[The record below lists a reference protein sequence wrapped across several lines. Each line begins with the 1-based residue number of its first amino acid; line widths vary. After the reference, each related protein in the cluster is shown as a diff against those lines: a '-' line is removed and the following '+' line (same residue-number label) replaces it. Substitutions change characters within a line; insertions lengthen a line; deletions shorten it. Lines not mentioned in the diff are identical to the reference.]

1 MENISYDALEK
12 IGYKGYLLPKDAP
25 EKVLQFGEGN
35 FLRAF
40 VDRFFDMGNEATG
53 WNGKV
58 VMVQPINGAFGFAD
72 GINAQDDLYTVLVRG
87 KENGNTVDESRVISA
102 CSRCLNPYREDDY
115 RAMMEVA
122 VSDDL
127 EIIVSNTTEAGITY
141 DPSCKA
147 DDMPPASFPAK
158 LAQVLH
164 TRWAA
169 GKPGVIVLA
178 CEAHRSQ
185 RRGVAAH
192 HEPVCERLGLG
203 GRVCAV
209 DGQRLHRLHH
219 ARRHHRAGP
228 YPRRIRGR
236 RGG

>member
-1 MENISYDALEK
+1 MENISYETLEK

-58 VMVQPINGAFGFAD
+58 VMVQPISGAFGFAD

-127 EIIVSNTTEAGITY
+127 EIIVSNTTELALPTIRPARPTTCRPRASPLSLPRCSTPAG
-141 DPSCKA
+141 
-147 DDMPPASFPAK
+147 PPASRASLCSPANSSITT
-158 LAQVLH
+158 A
-164 TRWAA
+164 
-169 GKPGVIVLA
+169 
-178 CEAHRSQ
+178 RS
-185 RRGVAAH
+185 
-192 HEPVCERLGLG
+192 C
-203 GRVCAV
+203 CAS
-209 DGQRLHRLHH
+209 
-219 ARRHHRAGP
+219 
-228 YPRRIRGR
+228 
-236 RGG
+236 

>member
-1 MENISYDALEK
+1 MENISYETLEK
-12 IGYKGYLLPKDAP
+12 IGYKGYLLSKDAS

-58 VMVQPINGAFGFAD
+58 VMVQPISGAFGFAD

-102 CSRCLNPYREDDY
+102 CSRCLNPYREADY

-127 EIIVSNTTEAGITY
+127 EIIVSNTTEAGIAY

-158 LAQVLH
+158 LVHLK
-164 TRWAA
+164 R
-169 GKPGVIVLA
+169 
-178 CEAHRSQ
+178 
-185 RRGVAAH
+185 
-192 HEPVCERLGLG
+192 
-203 GRVCAV
+203 
-209 DGQRLHRLHH
+209 
-219 ARRHHRAGP
+219 
-228 YPRRIRGR
+228 
-236 RGG
+236 

>member
-1 MENISYDALEK
+1 MENISYETLEK

-58 VMVQPINGAFGFAD
+58 VMVQPISGAFGFAD

-87 KENGNTVDESRVISA
+87 KESGNTVDESRVISA

-127 EIIVSNTTEAGITY
+127 EIIVSNHHRGRY
-141 DPSCKA
+141 RLRS
-147 DDMPPASFPAK
+147 
-158 LAQVLH
+158 VLQ
-164 TRWAA
+164 
-169 GKPGVIVLA
+169 G
-178 CEAHRSQ
+178 
-185 RRGVAAH
+185 
-192 HEPVCERLGLG
+192 
-203 GRVCAV
+203 
-209 DGQRLHRLHH
+209 
-219 ARRHHRAGP
+219 RRHAARELPRQACPGP
-228 YPRRIRGR
+228 SHSLGCW
-236 RGG
+236 

>member
-1 MENISYDALEK
+1 MENISYETLEK

-58 VMVQPINGAFGFAD
+58 VMVQPISGAFGFAD

-87 KENGNTVDESRVISA
+87 KEDGNTVDESRVISA
-102 CSRCLNPYREDDY
+102 CSRCINPYREDDY

-127 EIIVSNTTEAGITY
+127 EIIVSTPPRPVSPTTRPARPTTCRPRASPPSLPRCSTPAGL
-141 DPSCKA
+141 PVSRA
-147 DDMPPASFPAK
+147 SSSSPASSSITTA
-158 LAQVLH
+158 
-164 TRWAA
+164 
-169 GKPGVIVLA
+169 
-178 CEAHRSQ
+178 RS
-185 RRGVAAH
+185 
-192 HEPVCERLGLG
+192 C
-203 GRVCAV
+203 CAS
-209 DGQRLHRLHH
+209 
-219 ARRHHRAGP
+219 
-228 YPRRIRGR
+228 
-236 RGG
+236 

>member
-1 MENISYDALEK
+1 MENISYETLEK

-58 VMVQPINGAFGFAD
+58 VMVQPISGAFGFAD

-102 CSRCLNPYREDDY
+102 CSRCLNPYRENDY

-122 VSDDL
+122 PTPPRPVSP
-127 EIIVSNTTEAGITY
+127 TTRPARPTTCRPRASPPSLPRCSTPAGLLA
-141 DPSCKA
+141 SRASLCS
-147 DDMPPASFPAK
+147 PASSLITTA
-158 LAQVLH
+158 
-164 TRWAA
+164 
-169 GKPGVIVLA
+169 
-178 CEAHRSQ
+178 RS
-185 RRGVAAH
+185 
-192 HEPVCERLGLG
+192 C
-203 GRVCAV
+203 CAS
-209 DGQRLHRLHH
+209 
-219 ARRHHRAGP
+219 
-228 YPRRIRGR
+228 
-236 RGG
+236 